1 MVNENYTQKDGRRL
15 FEEDKL
21 RALADPEFRAI
32 YEAESSKKRTMASIG
47 KGTQMELI
55 NLSNYETL
63 AQNHIE
69 PAAWDF
75 IQGGSDDE
83 VTLRANRSAFEHIWL
98 RPRMLV
104 KGSASNLSTTVLGT
118 PVSMPILVAPVA
130 NHGLAHPEG
139 ECATAQGAALAHT
152 LMTVSTFSTRSL
164 EDIAASANAPLWFQ
178 LYLYRNLEVSAWV
191 VQRAEAAGYRAIVL
205 TADLPRLGNREKD
218 IRNNFSLLS
227 HLDLANFPGAE
238 AEENHYY
245 IPFTPTWETLDW
257 LKTVTSLPILLKGIL
272 TAEDALLAL
281 ERGVSGIIVS
291 NHGGRQLDS
300 AIASIDA
307 LPEIVEAVAGR
318 CEVYLDG
325 GIRRGTDVLKALA
338 LGARAVLI
346 GRPIFWGLAVNGA
359 EGVHHV
365 LEILRSELELAMIL
379 SGHYS
384 LDTIDRSLVKYI

>member
-1 MVNENYTQKDGRRL
+1 MVEQNYTQNDGRRL
-15 FEEDKL
+15 FEEDRA

-32 YEAESSKKRTMASIG
+32 YEAESSKRTSNL
-47 KGTQMELI
+47 QLI
-55 NLSNYETL
+55 NLSDYETL
-63 AQNHIE
+63 AQAHIE

-83 VTLRANRSAFEHIWL
+83 VTLRANRSAFERLRL

-104 KGSASNLSTTVLGT
+104 KGSTPNLSTTVLGT
-118 PVSMPILVAPVA
+118 PVSMPILVAPAA
-130 NHGLAHPEG
+130 NHGMAHPEG

-152 LMTVSTFSTRSL
+152 LMTVSTFSTRTL

-178 LYLYRNLEVSAWV
+178 LYLYRNLEVSARV

-238 AEENHYY
+238 AEENHYD

-338 LGARAVLI
+338 LGARAVMV

-365 LEILRSELELAMIL
+365 LEILRAELELAMIL
-379 SGHYS
+379 SGHFS
-384 LDTIDRSLVKYI
+384 LDTIDRSLVKSWLTK

>member
-1 MVNENYTQKDGRRL
+1 M
-15 FEEDKL
+15 
-21 RALADPEFRAI
+21 
-32 YEAESSKKRTMASIG
+32 
-47 KGTQMELI
+47 
-55 NLSNYETL
+55 
-63 AQNHIE
+63 
-69 PAAWDF
+69 
-75 IQGGSDDE
+75 
-83 VTLRANRSAFEHIWL
+83 
-98 RPRMLV
+98 
-104 KGSASNLSTTVLGT
+104 
-118 PVSMPILVAPVA
+118 
-130 NHGLAHPEG
+130 
-139 ECATAQGAALAHT
+139 
-152 LMTVSTFSTRSL
+152 
-164 EDIAASANAPLWFQ
+164 
-178 LYLYRNLEVSAWV
+178 
-191 VQRAEAAGYRAIVL
+191 
-205 TADLPRLGNREKD
+205 
-218 IRNNFSLLS
+218 LS
-227 HLDLANFPGAE
+227 HLDLANFPGAV

-338 LGARAVLI
+338 LGARAVMV

-359 EGVHHV
+359 EGVHHM
-365 LEILRSELELAMIL
+365 LEILRAELELAMIL

-384 LDTIDRSLVKYI
+384 LDTIDRSLGKYI